1 MMDPESAMAVES
13 YVNAFPN
20 NKIEMLGRRDVL
32 VRRHDERR
40 RTNVG
45 SGSNDGVCGMIF
57 S

>member
-1 MMDPESAMAVES
+1 MNAVPS
-13 YVNAFPN
+13 N
-20 NKIEMLGRRDVL
+20 NIEMLGRRNVF

-45 SGSNDGVCGMIF
+45 SGSNDGVGGMIF